1 MHRILAVFLA
11 LAAFLAVSLYWL
23 WQILTGRP
31 ALAVEE
37 IAWRA
42 LLAMLAAFLAGLFVG
57 RLGIS
62 AVAEAWQEACARRR
76 DRDLVRIMK
85 RSENDPETGDPRQ
98 AGSGGVAQQ

>member
-23 WQILTGRP
+23 WQIATGRP

-42 LLAMLAAFLAGLFVG
+42 MLAMIAAFVAGMFVG
-57 RLGIS
+57 RLGVSVIS
-62 AVAEAWQEACARRR
+62 EAWQEALARRR
-76 DRDLVRIMK
+76 DRTMAKAIAAGK
-85 RSENDPETGDPRQ
+85 RGLGEELSAEAETTEGT
-98 AGSGGVAQQ
+98 